1 MTDQTSQGNEAL
13 HSTRKLALLC
23 SRARLGSIT
32 IQTLDVVQA
41 LRETAW
47 TVVSGF
53 QSPTEQEC
61 LEILL
66 RGERLVIV
74 CPAGRVEGMRIPGAW
89 KAAVAAGRMLIT
101 SPFNKYVRRAT
112 AALAEERNRFVV
124 SLADAVFTPHA
135 APGGSLDRIC
145 RDGVGTGKVLW
156 TVDDPSNSELLAMGA
171 QLLPVWR
178 LSDKAR
184 IGVKG
189 GPCER
194 LDAPTEQ
201 GE

>member
-1 MTDQTSQGNEAL
+1 MTDQASQGNEAL

-23 SRARLGSIT
+23 SRACPGSLIV
-32 IQTLDVVQA
+32 QTLDVVRA

-66 RGERLVIV
+66 RGEHPVIV
-74 CPAGRVEGMRIPGAW
+74 CPARSVEGMRIPGAW

-101 SPFNKYVRRAT
+101 SPFNKNVHRAT

-124 SLADAVFTPHA
+124 SLADAVFIPHA
-135 APGGSLDRIC
+135 APGGSLDRLC

-156 TVDDPSNSELLAMGA
+156 TVDDPSNRELLAVGA
-171 QLLPVWR
+171 QLLPVRR
-178 LSDKAR
+178 LSDKAI

-189 GPCER
+189 RPCEG
-194 LDAPTEQ
+194 LDAPTKQ